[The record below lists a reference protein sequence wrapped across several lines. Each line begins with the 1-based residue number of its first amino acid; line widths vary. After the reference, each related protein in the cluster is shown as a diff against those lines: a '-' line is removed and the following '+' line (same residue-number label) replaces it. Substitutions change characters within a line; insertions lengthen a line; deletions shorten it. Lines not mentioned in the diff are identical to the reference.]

1 MRQPVT
7 AFQMRPTGEKFSP
20 HKTTADADLFWCGAQ
35 QKPVQVILEI
45 LTGKA
50 SFANPETGAPNS
62 RIVLCGVDMGQ
73 SPWER
78 FHTQSNVAN
87 IRHVQKDGA
96 KICQVV

>member
-1 MRQPVT
+1 MGRTDLQS
-7 AFQMRPTGEKFSP
+7 RPIS
-20 HKTTADADLFWCGAQ
+20 AQ